1 MESPPMGFVR
11 FTTGISRDELAR
23 DCLKEVRM
31 WPGCETVVL
40 VGIFGE
46 PSGKFTAGVIDY
58 GVTSKKLAD
67 RALRAIQRE
76 KKRRYHLKMD

>member
-1 MESPPMGFVR
+1 
-11 FTTGISRDELAR
+11 
-23 DCLKEVRM
+23 M